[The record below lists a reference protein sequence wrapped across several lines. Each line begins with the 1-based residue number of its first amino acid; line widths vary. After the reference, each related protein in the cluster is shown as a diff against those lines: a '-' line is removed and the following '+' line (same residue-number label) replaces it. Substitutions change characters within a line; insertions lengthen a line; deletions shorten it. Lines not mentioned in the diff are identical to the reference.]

1 MYRCQ
6 ITGELSKL
14 GDKLNKIVVGTRERV
29 YTRWVRNEETNKW
42 EEVFVSRGWEITR
55 ELNATDDGVKLW
67 ESYTSD
73 ERVAFLKHM

>member
-42 EEVFVSRGWEITR
+42 EEVFVSRGWEIAR
-55 ELNATDDGVKLW
+55 ELNATDEGVKLW
-67 ESYTSD
+67 ESYTSE

>member
-6 ITGELSKL
+6 VTGELSKL

-55 ELNATDDGVKLW
+55 ELNATDEGVKLW
-67 ESYTSD
+67 ESYTPD
-73 ERVAFLKHM
+73 ERVAFLKHL

>member
-55 ELNATDDGVKLW
+55 ELNATDEGVKLW

>member
-1 MYRCQ
+1 MYKCM
-6 ITGELSKL
+6 ITGEMSEP
-14 GDKLNKIVVGTRERV
+14 GDKLNKIVAGTRERV

-67 ESYTSD
+67 ESYTSE
-73 ERVAFLKHM
+73 ERAAFLKHM